1 MFSLV
6 GGLVVERA
14 PGWSVRIGMARRRN
28 QDIGKDQIDLLEEEN
43 MGLRLVDL
51 VVLPAKTL
59 KSS

>member
-1 MFSLV
+1 
-6 GGLVVERA
+6 
-14 PGWSVRIGMARRRN
+14 MARRRN